1 MKKAHNLRIHL
12 DSNFYPPLPGE
23 FKNKFVSIFEKYW
36 ERGDID
42 WLQSAL
48 NKIGYKGSLD
58 QYGFDMYINEED
70 FNCYD

>member
-1 MKKAHNLRIHL
+1 MNKSQSLKMHL
-12 DSNFYPPLPGE
+12 SCNFYPPLPDS

-36 ERGDID
+36 ERGDIN
-42 WLQSAL
+42 WLQEAL

-70 FNCYD
+70 FECYE